1 MSYIEALL
9 NSRFIGWI
17 FRHRFIKFGTVGGSG
32 VLINL
37 GVLYLGQEVLF
48 TAIESPS
55 MRLNVSLGLAILCAT
70 VNNFTWNRLWTWED
84 RRHGSDKP
92 LLLQFGQ
99 YTLACLFGILPATGI
114 HQVAGGGPFS
124 LPAGEHQRDRGSRHL
139 QLPGQRR
146 LDIQPGK
153 NCFRSPPAK
162 TVRFGSGSVS
172 SRGSPSSPIFSDWT
186 ASTSPRTATNTR
198 IPISPA

>member
-37 GVLYLGQEVLF
+37 GVLYLGQEYLF

-70 VNNFTWNRLWTWED
+70 GNNFTWNRLWTWED

-99 YTLACLFGILPATGI
+99 YTLACLFGIL
-114 HQVAGGGPFS
+114 
-124 LPAGEHQRDRGSRHL
+124 L
-139 QLPGQRR
+139 QLAFTKILAAHVHYLLANFTAILAAGIFNYWSTTPG
-146 LDIQPGK
+146 PSAWA

-162 TVRFGSGSVS
+162 TVPFGSGSVS

-186 ASTSPRTATNTR
+186 ASTSPRTAMNTP